1 MSKIGFGKKLYIGS
15 LGIIVL
21 TIFLIAAVNFYQSR
35 KAFLQKGKVSIENVA
50 EALNQS
56 MELKYNLQQK
66 AMDSDLSLLESK
78 GSESGVQI
86 VESRTADM
94 TLVDRKTGE
103 ASKETLPKMIFG
115 LTFVTGEYETVDAV
129 GLSTDSEIA
138 VYQFY
143 KDKLVKVSSSLKN
156 EDGSRNVGEYF
167 SPSSQVYQELMA
179 DRTHMALLN
188 NDGRLCMQVFKPFRE
203 TADNAI
209 AGAYSVRSVV
219 LTSDVINLVE
229 SLKVSGKGYSFV
241 AGPDGKILAHPDK
254 DYLGTSVT
262 GFENGD
268 TIVKTSKGPISY
280 KDNGTRYYAFVDH
293 FDKWALTFGV
303 AVSEPELIEGMNR
316 QILISSSIS
325 GSLALIIGVVIIMF
339 MNRQLMANMGGM
351 ATLAKEVADGNFK
364 HTFVYEA
371 NDAIRET
378 VDAMNEMVGGLARM
392 IAELNQGVDTL
403 SHSSGELNQI
413 AEDMNKGSRTT
424 VDKLN
429 TVASAAEEMSVN
441 MDSVAAAM
449 EQASTNVETVAEGAS
464 DMNKSIENV
473 SSNSI
478 KTRDVTKKAVA
489 QAEKASGRIS
499 QLGKAAEEINKV
511 TDTINNISS
520 QTNLLALNATIEAA
534 RAGDAGKGFAIVAN
548 EIKDLASQTA
558 GATQDIAQNIQAIQ
572 EEITGTVTEI
582 KQISDIISQI
592 DTFVSEAA
600 VAIESQSET
609 TGNIAANISQV
620 SQGIQEVNENIN
632 QSSSMSG
639 QVAMDISEV
648 LEASEKINALSESVK
663 ERADVLNGVMQQ
675 LQSLTGR
682 FRI

>member
-1 MSKIGFGKKLYIGS
+1 MRKMGFGKKLYIGS

-21 TIFLIAAVNFYQSR
+21 TIVLIAVVNFYQSR

-50 EALNQS
+50 DALNKS

-78 GSESGVQI
+78 GVESGAML
-86 VESRTADM
+86 VEARTADM

-103 ASKETLPKMIFG
+103 TSKETLPKMIFG

-138 VYQFY
+138 IYQFY
-143 KDKLVKVSSSLKN
+143 KDKLIKVSSSQKK

-167 SPSSQVYQELMA
+167 SPSSEIYQQLMA
-179 DRTHMALLN
+179 EQTHMALLN
-188 NDGRLCMQVFKPFRE
+188 NDGRLCMQIFKPFRE
-203 TADNAI
+203 KIDNTI
-209 AGAYSVRSVV
+209 VGAYSVSSVV
-219 LTSDVINLVE
+219 LTPDVITLVE
-229 SLKVSGKGYSFV
+229 SLKVSGKGYSFI
-241 AGPDGKILAHPDK
+241 AGPEGDILAHPDK
-254 DYLGTSVT
+254 DYVGMSVA

-268 TIVKTSKGPISY
+268 AIVKTSSGPVSY
-280 KDNGTRYYAFVDH
+280 KDDGTLYYAFVNH
-293 FDKWALTFGV
+293 FDNWDLTFGV

-316 QILISSSIS
+316 QILISSAIS
-325 GSLALIIGVVIIMF
+325 GSLALLIGVVIIMF
-339 MNRQLMANMGGM
+339 MNRQLMANMGSM
-351 ATLAKEVADGNFK
+351 ATLAKEVAGGNFK

-371 NDAIRET
+371 NDSIRET
-378 VDAMNEMVGGLARM
+378 VDAMNEMVKGLAQM
-392 IAELNQGVDTL
+392 ITELNQGVDTL
-403 SHSSGELNQI
+403 SRSSGELNQI
-413 AEDMNKGSRTT
+413 AEDMNKGSRTA

-449 EQASTNVETVAEGAS
+449 EQASTNVETVAEGAA
-464 DMNKSIENV
+464 DMNQNIENV

-534 RAGDAGKGFAIVAN
+534 RAGDAGKGFAVVAN

-572 EEITGTVTEI
+572 AEITGTVTEI
-582 KQISDIISQI
+582 KEISEIINQI
-592 DTFVSEAA
+592 DAFVSEAA

-648 LEASEKINALSESVK
+648 LEASEKINALSENVK